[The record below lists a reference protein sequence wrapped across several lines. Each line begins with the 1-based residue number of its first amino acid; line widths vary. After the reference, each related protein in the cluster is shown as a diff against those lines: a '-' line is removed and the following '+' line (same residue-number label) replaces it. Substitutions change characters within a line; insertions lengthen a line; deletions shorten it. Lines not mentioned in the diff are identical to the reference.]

1 MIGNYF
7 KVARRSL
14 IRDKLY
20 SLISV
25 VGLAV
30 GIACCLL
37 IFLYVQD
44 ELSYDKFHGKAGDI
58 YRLIRVEQKPGKE
71 PESSPSVCYNI
82 ADELKGNFPE
92 VENAVRL
99 ANGTFVVSHQ
109 EKSLSQ
115 RALYVDPGFLNMFSF
130 PLLVGDAASA
140 LDDPGSVVITP
151 EMAHRYFGDKNPM
164 GKVLSVKL
172 GEAQPDFTVTGV
184 IQEAP
189 DNSSI
194 QYDFLILTDLLKH
207 GIPEEL
213 LHNWNIVVLQ
223 TFVELSPGGDASDF
237 EQKLAAFTERLFGEE
252 KRGFQRS
259 YRLQPLADIHLDP
272 RYEGVTE
279 PVSDPVYAYILS
291 AIALAVLLLACINF
305 TTLAVG
311 RSSSR
316 AREVGLR
323 KVLGAG
329 RGQLMGQ
336 FWGEAL
342 LLSLGALVLGI
353 VLAELFLPAFN
364 ALAQKQMALRPF
376 SSPVLLP
383 VLLGLAL
390 FTAFLAG
397 MYPALLLSR
406 LYPVDSLRGKM
417 KAGSKNV
424 LVQGLVVLQ
433 FAVSVVLIASTLII
447 SSQMRFIR
455 DRDLGYDRSLVL
467 TFPTG
472 TSGENSAQLVSRFR
486 NELSGEPEIAGVTG
500 YAFGFGDSWLRV
512 SHGQDGTNMNI
523 GEDITSPGTS
533 EEPDV
538 TTTYYY
544 VNWVDPYYVSTMG
557 ITISQGRDFSPEIPS
572 DELGA
577 VLINQTAVK
586 AFGWDD
592 PVGRQLPAGMQQAR
606 VVGVMEDFNFY
617 PLQRRI
623 EPLVLHIPRHDHFSS
638 IFEIGVR
645 IRTQN
650 LPATLSLL
658 ERTWHRVSGGVPF
671 DYQFLDDRVARQYAA
686 EQRWMSIVQYST
698 AFSLVIACLGLF
710 GLTSLAVAKRTKEV
724 GIRKVLGASVARLVG
739 MLAGDF
745 IKLVLVANLIAWPV
759 AYIVMN
765 RWMQGFAYRAGLTL
779 TTFLVT
785 GILSVG
791 IALLTVSFRAAKA
804 ALSNPIETLR
814 YE

>member
-1 MIGNYF
+1 MIANYL
-7 KVARRSL
+7 KVARRNL

-44 ELSYDKFHGKAGDI
+44 ELSFDRFHQKSGQI
-58 YRLIRVEQKPGKE
+58 HRLIRIEQKPGTE
-71 PESSPSVCYNI
+71 QEYSSSASYNI
-82 ADELKGNFPE
+82 APELKANFPE
-92 VENAVRL
+92 VESVVRL
-99 ANGTFVVSHQ
+99 TNGAFVVSHG
-109 EKSLSQ
+109 EKSLTQ
-115 RALYVDPGFLNMFSF
+115 RALYVDPGFLTMFSF
-130 PLLVGDAASA
+130 PLLRGDVASA

-151 EMAHRYFGDKNPM
+151 EMAEKYFGDENPV
-164 GKVLSVKL
+164 GNTLSIKL
-172 GEAQPDFTVTGV
+172 GEDLLDFTVTG
-184 IQEAP
+184 IIREAP
-189 DNSSI
+189 NNSSI
-194 QYDFLILTDLLKH
+194 KYDFLISIDLLKF
-207 GIPEEL
+207 GIPEDL
-213 LHNWNIVVLQ
+213 LHSWNIVVLQ
-223 TFVELSPGGDASDF
+223 TFVELSPGTDVSTF
-237 EQKLAAFTERLFGEE
+237 EQKLAALTNRLFVEE
-252 KRGFQRS
+252 ERGFQRS
-259 YRLQPLADIHLDP
+259 YELQPLADIHLDP
-272 RYEGVTE
+272 RYDGVTE
-279 PVSDPVYAYILS
+279 PVSDPIYAYILS
-291 AIALAVLLLACINF
+291 AIAFAVLLLACINF
-305 TTLAVG
+305 TTLTVG
-311 RSSSR
+311 RSSGR

-329 RGQLMGQ
+329 RGQLMRQ

-364 ALAQKQMALRPF
+364 GLAQKQLALRLF
-376 SSPVLLP
+376 SNLGLLP
-383 VLLGLAL
+383 ALLGLVL

-406 LYPVDSLRGKM
+406 LYPVESLRGKVRL
-417 KAGSKNV
+417 GSKN
-424 LVQGLVVLQ
+424 LLIQGLVVLQ

-447 SSQMRFIR
+447 SSQMRFFR
-455 DRDLGYDRSLVL
+455 DRDLGYDRSMVL

-486 NELSGEPEIAGVTG
+486 SELSGEPEVVSVTG
-500 YAFGFGDSWLRV
+500 YSFGFGDSWLRL
-512 SHGQDGTNMNI
+512 SHGEDGTNINI
-523 GEDITSPGTS
+523 GEDITSPVPS
-533 EEPDV
+533 EEPGV
-538 TTTYYY
+538 TTYYY
-544 VNWVDPYYVSTMG
+544 INWVDPYYVSTMG
-557 ITISQGRDFSPEIPS
+557 ITVSQGRDFSPDIPS
-572 DELGA
+572 DGLGA
-577 VLINQTAVK
+577 ILVNQTAVR

-592 PVGRQLPAGMQQAR
+592 PIGKQLPAGMQQAR
-606 VVGVMEDFNFY
+606 VVGVVEDFNFY
-617 PLQRRI
+617 PLHRRI
-623 EPLVLHIPRHDHFSS
+623 EPLVLHLPRNDHFSS

-658 ERTWHRVSGGVPF
+658 EQTWHRVSGGVPF

-686 EQRWMSIVQYST
+686 EQRWMGIVQYST

-724 GIRKVLGASVARLVG
+724 GIRKVLGASVNRLVG

-759 AYIVMN
+759 AYFVMA
-765 RWMQGFAYRAGLTL
+765 RWMQGFAYRANLTV
-779 TTFLVT
+779 TTFIVT

-791 IALLTVSFRAAKA
+791 IALLTVGFRATRA
-804 ALSNPIETLR
+804 ALSNPVETLR